1 MLEVAVPRKKVSSG
15 SSLHQL
21 LSRSSLHT
29 RLPCCAEWLA
39 VNAAFAEA
47 MGLAGAPPA
56 FPECSGIVQA
66 VSARNADAGE

>member
-1 MLEVAVPRKKVSSG
+1 M
-15 SSLHQL
+15 
-21 LSRSSLHT
+21 
-29 RLPCCAEWLA
+29 
-39 VNAAFAEA
+39 NAAFAEA